1 MARQYDMSK
10 RSQQAQQTTEKII
23 SATEELLKEL
33 PLSEINLNAIA
44 SKSDITVQTVLRHME
59 SRDGCIKAVARR
71 VAERIEKQR
80 QMGNPGRTGEA
91 VRNLVEHYEAEGDL
105 VLNLLAQENEDPA
118 VAEFTN
124 QGREYHRRWV
134 RHSFFLNSY
143 QPSRELMDAMVAATD
158 IYTWKLIRLDMGRSK
173 VETTNVIQCT
183 VHKLLEAS

>member
-10 RSQQAQQTTEKII
+10 RSQQAHQTTEKII

-71 VAERIEKQR
+71 VAERIEQQR
-80 QMGNPGRTGEA
+80 GMGNPDRVEQA
-91 VRNLVEHYEAEGDL
+91 IRNLVDHYETEGDL
-105 VLNLLAQENEDPA
+105 VLNLLAQESEDPT

-134 RHSFFLNSY
+134 RDSLLPVSSM
-143 QPSRELMDAMVAATD
+143 PSRDLIDAIVAATD

-173 VETTNVIQCT
+173 TETEKV
-183 VHKLLEAS
+183 